1 MMEEDIGDTEQWRH
15 VFQELMQEVKPWHK
29 WTLIPDKN
37 LLPNVLKP
45 GWTQYQQ
52 KTFAR
57 FHCPSCSRSWASGRV
72 LIVFHMR
79 WCEKKAK
86 GWVKMRVFAQR
97 CNQCPEPPFATPE
110 VTWDNIS
117 RILNNLLFQI
127 LKKCYKEGFKQMGEI
142 PLLGN
147 TSLEGPHDSSN
158 CEACLLGFCA
168 QNDLGQ
174 ASKPPAPPLSPTS
187 SKSARE
193 PKVTVTCSN
202 ISSSRPSSKV
212 QMPQASKVNPQASNP
227 TKNDPKVSCT
237 SKPPAPPLSPTS
249 LKSAREP
256 KVTVTCSNISSSR
269 PSSKVQMPQASKV
282 NPQASNPTKNDP
294 KVSCTSKPPAPPLS
308 PTSLKSARE
317 PKVTVTCSNISSSR
331 PSSKVQM
338 PQASKVNPQT
348 SNPTKNDPKIS
359 CTSKPSTTPRLTI
372 QQLSV
377 VSPPAPAPTCVIQ
390 MPSPTPIDGSRAAD
404 VAKENT
410 RSKTPK
416 ALLSSPLYVP
426 PTSSYVPPTSS
437 YVPPTSSYVPP
448 TSSYVP
454 PTSSSVIVPISSSW
468 RLPENTICQVERNS
482 HIHPQSQSSCCGACC
497 ESWCEIFR
505 YSCCEAACNCMSQS
519 PLCCLAFLILF
530 LLLWYLL

>member
-1 MMEEDIGDTEQWRH
+1 MMEEDIGDIGQWQH

-45 GWTQYQQ
+45 RWMQYQQ

-72 LIVFHMR
+72 LVVFHMR
-79 WCEKKAK
+79 WCEKKVK
-86 GWVKMRVFAQR
+86 GRVKMRAFAQR
-97 CNQCPEPPFATPE
+97 CNRCPEPPFATPE
-110 VTWDNIS
+110 FTWDNIS

-142 PLLGN
+142 PLLGD
-147 TSLEGPHDSSN
+147 TSLEGPHDSGN

-193 PKVTVTCSN
+193 PKVTATCSN
-202 ISSSRPSSKV
+202 ISSSQPSSKV
-212 QMPQASKVNPQASNP
+212 EMLQV
-227 TKNDPKVSCT
+227 
-237 SKPPAPPLSPTS
+237 
-249 LKSAREP
+249 
-256 KVTVTCSNISSSR
+256 
-269 PSSKVQMPQASKV
+269 
-282 NPQASNPTKNDP
+282 
-294 KVSCTSKPPAPPLS
+294 
-308 PTSLKSARE
+308 
-317 PKVTVTCSNISSSR
+317 
-331 PSSKVQM
+331 
-338 PQASKVNPQT
+338 SKVNPQT
-348 SNPTKNDPKIS
+348 SNPTKNDPKVS

-372 QQLSV
+372 QQLPV
-377 VSPPAPAPTCVIQ
+377 VSPPAPRCVIQ
-390 MPSPTPIDGSRAAD
+390 MPSPTLIDSSRAAD
-404 VAKENT
+404 VAKNT

-416 ALLSSPLYVP
+416 ALLSSPL
-426 PTSSYVPPTSS
+426 

-468 RLPENTICQVERNS
+468 RLPENTTCQVERSS
-482 HIHPQSQSSCCGACC
+482 HNHPQSQSSCCGACC
-497 ESWCEIFR
+497 GGCGGCCEIFR
-505 YSCCEAACNCMSQS
+505 ASCCEAACNCMSQS

>member
-187 SKSARE
+187 S
-193 PKVTVTCSN
+193 
-202 ISSSRPSSKV
+202 
-212 QMPQASKVNPQASNP
+212 
-227 TKNDPKVSCT
+227 
-237 SKPPAPPLSPTS
+237 
-249 LKSAREP
+249 KSAREP